1 MFEKVCT
8 DFEAQLVE
16 MNGEAEHLHVLIHHP
31 PKHSVSSM
39 VNSLKSVSSRLLRIE
54 RPDIEKLYWNNA
66 LWSPS

>member
-16 MNGEAEHLHVLIHHP
+16 MNGEAEHVHLLIHYP

-39 VNSLKSVSSRLLRIE
+39 VNSLIGISSRLLYR
-54 RPDIEKLYWNNA
+54 A
-66 LWSPS
+66 A